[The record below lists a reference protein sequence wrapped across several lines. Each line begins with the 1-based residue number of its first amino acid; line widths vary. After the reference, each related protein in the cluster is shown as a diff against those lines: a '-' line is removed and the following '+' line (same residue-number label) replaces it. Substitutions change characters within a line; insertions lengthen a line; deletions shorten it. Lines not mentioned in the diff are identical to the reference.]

1 MTVYALASE
10 YLCLTPEQRL
20 RVDHILIDDG
30 DWTEAMIAKAMNQQ
44 SLADQQFDDN
54 QENITNGDPA
64 IY

>member
-10 YLCLTPEQRL
+10 YDRLTPAQRL

-30 DWTEAMIAKAMNQQ
+30 DWTEAMIAKAMGQQ

-54 QENITNGDPA
+54 QEAITNGDAA